1 MRCRRASF
9 VCLLALAGA
18 SGCKQSGA
26 GVACDPPVNPT
37 CPGVAPS
44 FANDVYPNVVRPFCA
59 VPCHSSTGV
68 EFSMPL
74 TSYQQIYGQSGQEAG
89 EIFTQVFENCLMP
102 PSNAPA
108 QLTDGDGDAGA
119 GDAGDANAGDANAR
133 QTLLDWLVC
142 GAPDN

>member
-9 VCLLALAGA
+9 VPALALLAGFC
-18 SGCKQSGA
+18 GCKQSGA
-26 GVACDPPVNPT
+26 GVVCDPPVNPT

-44 FANDVYPNVVRPFCA
+44 FANDVNPNVFKPFCA
-59 VPCHSSTGV
+59 SPCHSPGGQ

-74 TSYQQIYGQSGQEAG
+74 TSYQQIYGQNGQEAG

-108 QLTDGDGDAGA
+108 QLPDGDSDGGA
-119 GDAGDANAGDANAR
+119 GDAGDANAR

-142 GAPDN
+142 GAPNN

>member
-1 MRCRRASF
+1 MRCRLASF
-9 VCLLALAGA
+9 VGVLALLAGV
-18 SGCKQSGA
+18 SGCRKSGD
-26 GVACDPPVNPT
+26 GVACDPPVDPT

-74 TSYQQIYGQSGQEAG
+74 TSYQQIYGQNGQEAG

-108 QLTDGDGDAGA
+108 QLTDGDGDGGA
-119 GDAGDANAGDANAR
+119 GDAGDANAR